1 MTDFA
6 AWIFG
11 LVKALFLAFWDF
23 LQDLFIAILDLLLTA
38 LLVVF
43 KALPLPDFLHTGGLQ
58 TLFSAIPGDVWFFA
72 SHFRLGECMA
82 MFGAAITFRLAR
94 KAATL
99 FQW

>member
-1 MTDFA
+1 MTEFSK
-6 AWIFG
+6 WFLELIKSI
-11 LVKALFLAFWDF
+11 VTALWDF
-23 LQDLFIAILDLLLTA
+23 IQDIFISVVDLFLTA
-38 LLVVF
+38 LLVVLN
-43 KALPLPDFLHTGGLQ
+43 ALPLPSFLRAGGLQ
-58 TLFSAIPGDVWFFA
+58 SLLTAIPADVWFFA